1 MWESTLSSSPML
13 QDKVHVRDILP
24 AFGRNPLWQSGQPSG
39 GKGADKVTGAVTI
52 HLAASIP
59 PSLPPVHFPTATPQ
73 SSRSFSPAGV
83 CLSLLRTLLCRG
95 ADKAHLCFKT
105 KHQGAWQKKTEAPPH
120 HFGGGAGVF
129 TRTGCDD
136 RKGEISSPPPPW
148 ETVLLRKLSPIPSP
162 NTKYPNCKL
171 GCSLSE
177 IGHCNL
183 QWIPVLV
190 GVIFPPVFT
199 PWA

>member
-136 RKGEISSPPPPW
+136 RKGEISSPPPHG
-148 ETVLLRKLSPIPSP
+148 KLSSSGNCHQSP
-162 NTKYPNCKL
+162 VQIQSTPTANWAAACPK
-171 GCSLSE
+171 SDIE
-177 IGHCNL
+177 IFSGSQFL
-183 QWIPVLV
+183 PV
-190 GVIFPPVFT
+190 
-199 PWA
+199 